1 MALTGTY
8 NFKGLD
14 IPNAYIR
21 VESANYFTD
30 RTLEYDS
37 TASSEVW
44 VERPYI
50 NYEAN
55 IYASSASRASSP
67 NEKIDS
73 LSGRITHSGS
83 SDASNIIIQ
92 TYEAI
97 KVIHSGS
104 GWTDC

>member
-1 MALTGTY
+1 MALTGNY

-21 VESANYFTD
+21 VESANYSTE

-37 TASSEVW
+37 TASSEIW
-44 VERPYI
+44 VERPSI
-50 NYEAN
+50 DYEAN

-73 LSGRITHSGS
+73 INGRVPHSGS

-92 TYEAI
+92 TYDAI
-97 KVIHSGS
+97 KVRYSGS